1 MEGKGDGTVLS
12 KSSVLWDNEERRSKK
27 SAEGGMFPERTLYEA
42 SSDLTEKKDSG
53 EAVAH
58 NSRTTRVRNRG
69 CRLSTG
75 LEEQTS
81 DTTGGKLGHVC
92 RA

>member
-1 MEGKGDGTVLS
+1 MGGKENGTVLS
-12 KSSVLWDNEERRSKK
+12 KSSVPWDKEERRSKK
-27 SAEGGMFPERTLYEA
+27 SVEGGMFPERTLYEA
-42 SSDLTEKKDSG
+42 SNDLTEKKDSG
-53 EAVAH
+53 EAAVH
-58 NSRTTRVRNRG
+58 NSRTTWVRKGG

-81 DTTGGKLGHVC
+81 DTTGGKLGHVY